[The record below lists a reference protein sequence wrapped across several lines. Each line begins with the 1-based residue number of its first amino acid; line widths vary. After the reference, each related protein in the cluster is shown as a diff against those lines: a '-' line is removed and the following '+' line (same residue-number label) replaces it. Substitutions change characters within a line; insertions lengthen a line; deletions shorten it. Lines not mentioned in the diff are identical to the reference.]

1 MHRLKD
7 DIKKR
12 SFHKCYLLY
21 GEEDYLKRLYR
32 DSLKEA
38 VLNGGDEMNYSY
50 FEGKDIDISEI
61 KAISETLPFFSDF
74 RIVVVEGSGLFKSA
88 NELSDYLPNMPDTT
102 VLVFVENE
110 ADKRN
115 KLYKFVNKNG
125 LVVELTAMSEKDTKK
140 WIAGYLKKAD
150 KKMRESTASYL
161 LSQVDNSLDALGNEL
176 EKLIAYT
183 AGRSE
188 ITKEDINTICSAQ
201 VTGHIFQMT
210 DAVALGD
217 KSLALSLYKDLL
229 LIRESPMAILYLL
242 TRHFTILLQMKTA
255 GNRYTKG
262 ELAKKVGVPPFAVG
276 KYQAQVDKFT
286 EKRLREML
294 EKCADTEYRFKRG
307 TLDAQIGVEI
317 LIVGFVSE

>member
-1 MHRLKD
+1 MQHLKD
-7 DIKKR
+7 DIKNR
-12 SFHKCYLLY
+12 SFHNYYLLY

-38 VLNGGDEMNYSY
+38 VLSGGDEMNYSY
-50 FEGKDIDISEI
+50 FEGKDTDVSEI
-61 KAISETLPFFSDF
+61 KAISETLPFFSDY

-88 NELSDYLPNMPDTT
+88 NELSDYLKNMPDTT
-102 VLVFVENE
+102 VVVFVEKE
-110 ADKRN
+110 VDKRN

-125 LVVELTAMSEKDTKK
+125 LAVELSAMSEKDTKK

-150 KKMRESTASYL
+150 KKMREGTAGYL

-183 AGRSE
+183 ADRQE
-188 ITKEDINTICSAQ
+188 ITKEDINAICSTQ

-210 DAVALGD
+210 DAVASGE
-217 KSLALSLYKDLL
+217 KPLALSLYRDLL
-229 LIRESPMAILYLL
+229 TLRESPMAILYLI
-242 TRHFTILLQMKTA
+242 TRHFTILLQVKTA

-262 ELAKKVGVPPFAVG
+262 ELAKKAGVPPFAVG
-276 KYQAQVDKFT
+276 KYQSQSAKFT
-286 EKRLREML
+286 EKKLREML

-307 TLDAQIGVEI
+307 TLDAQIGVEV
-317 LIVGFVSE
+317 LIVSFAGD